1 MLEKVERDVEIQGV
15 FFPEKTVR
23 GRYLR
28 AERASDDGCRG
39 QSDSEW
45 QTRGG
50 QTFVS
55 LKDSESNAHFV

>member
-39 QSDSEW
+39 QSGRLEVN
-45 QTRGG
+45 RR
-50 QTFVS
+50 
-55 LKDSESNAHFV
+55 L